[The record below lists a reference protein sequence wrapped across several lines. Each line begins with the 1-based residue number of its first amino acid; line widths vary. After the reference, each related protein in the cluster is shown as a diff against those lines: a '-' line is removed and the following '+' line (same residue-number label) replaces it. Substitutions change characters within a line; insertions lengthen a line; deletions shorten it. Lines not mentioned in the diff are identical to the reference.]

1 MRQYNLVIAICAIQL
16 SYMKKLA
23 FYSLLSA
30 ALIAASSVFGEST
43 PPTAGDWVWIIND
56 GLVLK
61 VIVLKDG
68 TCVRADALDKGT
80 WRLIPDT
87 GLVEFKWGNGAIDK
101 ISAKKS
107 KSVLEGSNS
116 GGDKIVAVKLP

>member
-1 MRQYNLVIAICAIQL
+1 MN
-16 SYMKKLA
+16 KLGL
-23 FYSLLSA
+23 YSLL
-30 ALIAASSVFGEST
+30 IAAVISTASVHAETT
-43 PPTAGDWVWIIND
+43 PPPAGDWVWIIND

-80 WRLIPDT
+80 WRLIQDA

-101 ISAKKS
+101 LSAKNS
-107 KSVLEGSNS
+107 KSVLEGTNS
-116 GGDKIVAVKLP
+116 GGDKIIAVKIP